1 MKKFCAML
9 LCILTS
15 YLCFGQNDYHF
26 SIAPRFSFTYGELT
40 EILYG
45 YDNEIV
51 SRLDWEQKPLL
62 NLGLEADIFIKDFTI
77 NSLFDFSLPAGTS
90 YMYDSD
96 DFNADEIFD
105 KRSKHPI
112 AKTTNLNTELTLSYK
127 VQCSSA
133 ITVFSLI
140 HKSRRVLQSLFINY
154 VFTVI

>member
-51 SRLDWEQKPLL
+51 SRLED
-62 NLGLEADIFIKDFTI
+62 ASCDFGVISTLKKI
-77 NSLFDFSLPAGTS
+77 PSFLDGFSVGKERSLPLRR
-90 YMYDSD
+90 
-96 DFNADEIFD
+96 
-105 KRSKHPI
+105 KRVCLPE
-112 AKTTNLNTELTLSYK
+112 KTGLS
-127 VQCSSA
+127 V
-133 ITVFSLI
+133 
-140 HKSRRVLQSLFINY
+140 
-154 VFTVI
+154 

>member
-15 YLCFGQNDYHF
+15 YLCFGQNYYHF

-62 NLGLEADIFIKDFTI
+62 NLGLEADIFIKGRF
-77 NSLFDFSLPAGTS
+77 G
-90 YMYDSD
+90 
-96 DFNADEIFD
+96 
-105 KRSKHPI
+105 
-112 AKTTNLNTELTLSYK
+112 
-127 VQCSSA
+127 
-133 ITVFSLI
+133 
-140 HKSRRVLQSLFINY
+140 
-154 VFTVI
+154 